1 MSYHGVFLYFA
12 FGTLLFFF
20 WVYGIVSFVVDL
32 RRQIIPWV
40 RARWR
45 ERRDE
50 ESEEAA
56 TERLADLY
64 GDPDDE

>member
-1 MSYHGVFLYFA
+1 MSSHGVVAYFA

-40 RARWR
+40 RARWSDSGDDDGDA
-45 ERRDE
+45 ETD
-50 ESEEAA
+50 
-56 TERLADLY
+56 RLAELY